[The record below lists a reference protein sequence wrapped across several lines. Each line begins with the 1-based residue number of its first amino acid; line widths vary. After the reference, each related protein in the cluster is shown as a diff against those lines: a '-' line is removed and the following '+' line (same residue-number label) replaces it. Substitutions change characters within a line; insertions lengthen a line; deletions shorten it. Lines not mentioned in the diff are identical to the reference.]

1 MGKFLTLKKDA
12 KISDLDKIHKLV
24 IEGIENACNE
34 GSLLRDILY
43 PSNVII

>member
-1 MGKFLTLKKDA
+1 MIILTLEKDA

-34 GSLLRDILY
+34 GSLLRNIT
-43 PSNVII
+43 